1 MNQIE
6 RITHMEK
13 ILDEASEAVCA
24 LERALDHYTAVRE
37 RLAELEA
44 YYSGGVWRQDY
55 DDDCAGKL
63 PCELKRGVLSEDAV
77 YDLLMDNNYLLKR
90 LRELGK
96 CWGLFEK

>member
-1 MNQIE
+1 MRLQIFALQPA
-6 RITHMEK
+6 K
-13 ILDEASEAVCA
+13 ICSKICA
-24 LERALDHYTAVRE
+24 FVLCEQA
-37 RLAELEA
+37 LEA

-55 DDDCAGKL
+55 DDDCAGKI

-77 YDLLMDNNYLLKR
+77 YDLLTDNNYLLKR

>member
-37 RLAELEA
+37 RLAEL
-44 YYSGGVWRQDY
+44 GPVHIR
-55 DDDCAGKL
+55 
-63 PCELKRGVLSEDAV
+63 PNTHLSEIGRASC
-77 YDLLMDNNYLLKR
+77 
-90 LRELGK
+90 RERV
-96 CWGLFEK
+96 

>member
-1 MNQIE
+1 MRLQIFALQPA
-6 RITHMEK
+6 K
-13 ILDEASEAVCA
+13 ICSKICAFVLCEQA
-24 LERALDHYTAVRE
+24 LEP
-37 RLAELEA
+37 

-55 DDDCAGKL
+55 DDDCAGKI

-77 YDLLMDNNYLLKR
+77 YDLLTDNNYLLKR